1 MTDILGERGPT
12 RMVECISQRIRIGD
26 FTDGGSAS
34 GYVDLKHKLPI
45 GAIVLGW
52 AAKIIT
58 GFKGSTTALM
68 LVGIS
73 NDTDSYTGLAAG
85 PSCFLPA
92 AGGTPV
98 VIGAKSTWDG
108 TNGGLNTVLA
118 AETTIR
124 VTVTEDNDFTEVL
137 VGEADIYVYYIQ
149 GVPDVL
155 GRT

>member
-26 FTDGGSAS
+26 FTDDAGAAGH
-34 GYVDLKHKLPI
+34 VDLKHKLPI

-58 GFKGSTTALM
+58 GFQGTTTALM

-73 NDTDSYTGLAAG
+73 GDTDAYTGLAAG

-118 AETTIR
+118 TETTIR
-124 VTVTEDNDFTEVL
+124 VTVTEDNDFGDIT

-155 GRT
+155 GKT